1 MKHKIPPRVEL
12 PATPRTKEAF
22 DLMHTKHCSI
32 SHFRQ
37 VMENLERDL
46 IAANQALK
54 DATKPTGAKAPK
66 VVVNPDA
73 QVVAEQDPV
82 E

>member
-1 MKHKIPPRVEL
+1 MKHKQPPRIEL
-12 PATPRTKEAF
+12 PPTPRTKEAF
-22 DLMHTKHCSI
+22 DLRHTKHCSI

-37 VMENLERDL
+37 VMESLERDL

-66 VVVNPDA
+66 VVVNPDDEL
-73 QVVAEQDPV
+73 VTEQDPV

>member
-1 MKHKIPPRVEL
+1 MKHKEPPRVEL
-12 PATPRTKEAF
+12 PATPRTNEAF

-37 VMENLERDL
+37 VMESIERDL

-66 VVVNPDA
+66 VVVNPDD
-73 QVVAEQDPV
+73 QVVTEPDPV

>member
-1 MKHKIPPRVEL
+1 
-12 PATPRTKEAF
+12 
-22 DLMHTKHCSI
+22 
-32 SHFRQ
+32 
-37 VMENLERDL
+37 MESLERDL

-66 VVVNPDA
+66 VVVNPDDEL
-73 QVVAEQDPV
+73 VTEQDPV